1 MTLEQERERYEQA
14 LEEKQRKR
22 TLEEQD
28 KVKELLETLDGY
40 IEDIECTERSM
51 DDSEMTDYL
60 KEKYHDFEKK
70 LETII
75 LHDPDDIAEEDYIL
89 LQNRIIEVVEEC
101 EYDEKQTFEANHA
114 KNILWRLNELKTDE
128 PDIAKI
134 LDNAI
139 KKVVEKRDMEI
150 IYLYKKRIGSDD

>member
-14 LEEKQRKR
+14 LEAKQRKR

-114 KNILWRLNELKTDE
+114 KNILWRLKELKTDE

-150 IYLYKKRIGSDD
+150 IYLYKKRIGSYD